1 MTPMPPFVSRLIDTL
16 RARAAAGRAW
26 LERRALWLVPAAFG
40 AGAVLGAVVAAAAA
54 LG

>member
-1 MTPMPPFVSRLIDTL
+1 MFPLLSRLLDTF

-40 AGAVLGAVVAAAAA
+40 AGAVLGAFVAAAMA